1 MNDQLPRKFLQS
13 ITVMMLLTVL
23 FLFSSTGF
31 AAVELMYLRTPN
43 HPEVIVIPKRTE
55 ESAAQAIQA
64 FQRSVAQSKA
74 LSPYYQNVK
83 SLIDSEVS
91 YQLPNEYH
99 GIIVANSAEDLSN
112 SPARLSLVIEPLKTT
127 DLKNQMKA
135 AMIPIGASLR
145 LQPSEREEF
154 HSKLA
159 NRFPLLMPKGGDDVH
174 PLYFGERITHSLNT
188 NSVRDFLELRLIR
201 DYYKFGN
208 GIIFGI
214 CRGSQI
220 VNVAFGNKLAQDV
233 VEDGLTGHTHRGGV
247 EHDFN
252 ILKTKDT
259 FFLEALGTNSYQI
272 NSYHHQAV
280 KANSNSLIEIAGV
293 SPDGIAEAFSSVDGR
308 LQLMQFHPERAPT
321 LESSGRLIYK
331 ALIFKVNSINSC
343 SKLRF

>member
-1 MNDQLPRKFLQS
+1 MSNQIARKSIQS

-43 HPEVIVIPKRTE
+43 YPEVIVIPKRSE
-55 ESAAQAIQA
+55 ESAIQAIQSFENA
-64 FQRSVAQSKA
+64 IANSKA
-74 LSPYYQNVK
+74 LAPYYQNVK
-83 SLIDSEVS
+83 PLLGAEIS

-99 GIIVANSAEDLSN
+99 AIIAANSAEDLSN
-112 SPARLSLVIEPLKTT
+112 NPTRLTLVIEPLKTT

-145 LQPSEREEF
+145 LKPSEREEF
-154 HSKLA
+154 HLKLA
-159 NRFPLLMPKGGDDVH
+159 QRFPLLMPKGGDDVH
-174 PLYFGERITHSLNT
+174 PLYYGERITHSLNT

-201 DYYKFGN
+201 DYYRFGN

-233 VEDGLTGHTHRGGV
+233 VEDGLTENTHRGGV
-247 EHDFN
+247 EHDLY
-252 ILKTKDT
+252 ITKSKDT
-259 FFLEALGTNSYQI
+259 FFLEALGTSSYQI
-272 NSYHHQAV
+272 NSFHHQAV
-280 KANSNSLIEIAGV
+280 KATSNSLIEIAGV
-293 SPDGIAEAFSSVDGR
+293 APDGIAEAFSSVDGR
-308 LQLMQFHPERAPT
+308 LQLMQFHPERSPT
-321 LESSGRLIYK
+321 LETSGRLIYK
-331 ALIFKVNSINSC
+331 ALLNKVNSINSC